1 MSCALRV
8 VMGGHC
14 VAFIVL
20 RICKS
25 FGILFFSNEKID
37 AKHSYGSQVTI
48 V

>member
-25 FGILFFSNEKID
+25 FGIYSSVMKKID

>member
-25 FGILFFSNEKID
+25 FGISIYSLVMKKSMRSTATVRK
-37 AKHSYGSQVTI
+37 
-48 V
+48 

>member
-25 FGILFFSNEKID
+25 FGIYSSVMKKSMRST
-37 AKHSYGSQVTI
+37 ATVRK
-48 V
+48 